1 MLKIEQVG
9 LFESD
14 ISGSLNL
21 FTGSGFSRLAKNSTP
36 SKLPTGD
43 GLRDLLVDEFKRPE
57 LSNMDLQSVYTILH
71 SSKRD
76 RLNEYLTKV
85 LTVSSFDDRYRNL
98 RKLDISHF
106 YSTNIDDLPYQ
117 VFAPIEGEESPIF
130 HDVLL
135 YGEPRDRT
143 SSINY
148 IPLHGSVRH
157 EDATFI
163 FTAGQIASAFQGD
176 QQTWFVFQRELQK
189 RPTFFLGYGMNDA
202 GVLQALHNASL
213 ASNNRWILLHEPDES
228 AIALYDSLDFNV
240 MIGGIDDFLD
250 TIATVTKANRA
261 SYGRPSFGA
270 IPRSDEI
277 ARRPVRSFFLGAEPE
292 WSDAYSPQVVK
303 RRLNKM
309 VTDKTLSGKNVA
321 VVGLPL
327 SGKSTILKQ
336 VAVDLQDR
344 EPTVYFDRLNID
356 QAKELVASNKDN
368 QNKPTVFIDQFIDSL
383 AAFNEIAS
391 NSGFKF
397 VVAESSMFFDAINH
411 RRLKTKLE
419 TVSCSEISESDFQSI
434 IDSLPAD
441 IKRRSVNPSFAIEES
456 EQRGLFEGLVQHVY
470 EKDLKIRFKS
480 RLSDFEKAD
489 EIAFDTYI
497 MACYANQCRTL
508 VSYDMIYLFSEAKD
522 YGDAYDIVK
531 RISSFIAEV
540 ENEFDDSQDHF
551 AVRSS
556 NLARIAI
563 RLIPKSSFGR
573 VFERFHR
580 NVSSRVIPD
589 YPTFRRY
596 AFDNDFANRAYSKVS
611 DGLRFYERLVAT
623 HGNAYDYQH
632 GAIYLSKNGDFSRA
646 FEWIDKALSLS
657 GAKNFAIRNSH
668 AVILF
673 DANFGVFKD
682 DPSNMTAFE
691 GLRQSMN
698 VLKSCI
704 EKDSYRRYHILR
716 YTDQALRIAD
726 VTNTSESID
735 DLRFARERLEF
746 ALKDAQKAGS
756 VQSYNLGKYRRLLRD
771 VNIALS

>member
-1 MLKIEQVG
+1 MLKIDQMG

-14 ISGSLNL
+14 ISGPLNL
-21 FTGSGFSRLAKNSTP
+21 FTGSGFSRLAKNSDLNR
-36 SKLPTGD
+36 LPTGD
-43 GLRDLLVDEFKRPE
+43 DLRDLLVEGFKRPE
-57 LSNMDLQSVYTILH
+57 LSKMDLQSVYTILH
-71 SSKRD
+71 SSKRES
-76 RLNEYLTKV
+76 LNQYLSKV
-85 LTVSSFDDRYRNL
+85 LTVSEFDDRYRNL
-98 RKLDISHF
+98 RNLNISHF

-117 VFAPIEGEESPIF
+117 VFSPIEGEESPIF
-130 HDVLL
+130 HDVFL
-135 YGEPRDRT
+135 YGEPRDRS
-143 SSINY
+143 SSIVY

-157 EDATFI
+157 EEPTFI

-176 QQTWFVFQRELQK
+176 QQTWFVFQRELQR

-228 AIALYDSLDFNV
+228 AIALYESLDFNV
-240 MIGGIDDFLD
+240 MIGGIDDFVD
-250 TIATVTKANRA
+250 TVASVAKAER
-261 SYGRPSFGA
+261 SSFGRPKFGA
-270 IPRSDEI
+270 VPRPDEI

-303 RRLNKM
+303 RRLNKQ
-309 VTDKTLSGKNVA
+309 VTDKTLSGKSVA

-336 VAVDLQDR
+336 VAVELQDR
-344 EPTVYFDRLNID
+344 EPTVYFERLNID
-356 QAKELVASNKDN
+356 QARELIAANEDSKK
-368 QNKPTVFIDQFIDSL
+368 KPTIFIDQFIDSL
-383 AAFNEIAS
+383 SAFNELAS
-391 NSGFKF
+391 AGGYKF

-411 RRLKTKLE
+411 RRLNETLQ
-419 TVSCSEISESDFQSI
+419 TVSCSEISEADFQSI

-441 IKRRSVNPSFAIEES
+441 IKRRSVNPNSAIEES

-470 EKDLKIRFKS
+470 ERDLKSRFKS

-489 EIAFDTYI
+489 QVAFDTYI

-522 YGDAYDIVK
+522 YGSAYDIVK
-531 RISSFIAEV
+531 RIDGFIAEV
-540 ENEFDDSQDHF
+540 ENDLDDSQDHF

-596 AFDNDFANRAYSKVS
+596 AFDNDFANRAYSKVA

-657 GAKNFAIRNSH
+657 GARNFAIRNSH

-682 DPSNMTAFE
+682 DPSNLTAFE

-698 VLKSCI
+698 VLKACI
-704 EKDSYRRYHILR
+704 EKDTYRRYHILR
-716 YTDQALRIAD
+716 YTDQALRIAE
-726 VTNTSESID
+726 VLKTSDSLD
-735 DLRFARERLEF
+735 DLRFARERLELAF
-746 ALKDAQKAGS
+746 KDAQKAGS
-756 VQSYNLGKYRRLLRD
+756 VQSYNVNKYRRLLKEVD
-771 VNIALS
+771 SALG

>member
-1 MLKIEQVG
+1 
-9 LFESD
+9 
-14 ISGSLNL
+14 
-21 FTGSGFSRLAKNSTP
+21 
-36 SKLPTGD
+36 
-43 GLRDLLVDEFKRPE
+43 
-57 LSNMDLQSVYTILH
+57 MDLQSVYTILH
-71 SSKRD
+71 SSKRES
-76 RLNEYLTKV
+76 LNDFLSSV
-85 LTVSSFDDRYRNL
+85 LTVSDFDARYRNL
-98 RKLDISHF
+98 RKLNVSHF

-130 HDVLL
+130 HDVFL
-135 YGEPRDRT
+135 YGEPRDRA

-157 EDATFI
+157 EEPNFI

-176 QQTWFVFQRELQK
+176 QQTWFVFQRELQR

-213 ASNNRWILLHEPDES
+213 ASNNRWILLHEPDEG
-228 AIALYDSLDFNV
+228 AVALYESLDFNV
-240 MIGGIDDFLD
+240 IIGGIDDFLD
-250 TIATVTKANRA
+250 RIASVTQSDRGF
-261 SYGRPSFGA
+261 YGRPKFGGV
-270 IPRSDEI
+270 PRTDEI

-303 RRLNKM
+303 RRINKE

-336 VAVDLQDR
+336 VAVELQDR

-356 QAKELVASNKDN
+356 QAKELVAANEENK
-368 QNKPTVFIDQFIDSL
+368 QKPTVIIDQFIDSL
-383 AAFNEIAS
+383 AAFNVLAS
-391 NSGFKF
+391 AGGYKF
-397 VVAESSMFFDAINH
+397 IVAESSMFFDAINH
-411 RRLKTKLE
+411 RRLKGKLQ
-419 TVSCSEISESDFQSI
+419 TVSCSEISEADFQLI
-434 IDSLPAD
+434 IDSLPTD
-441 IKRRSVNPSFAIEES
+441 IKRRSVNPYSAVEES

-470 EKDLKIRFKS
+470 DKDLKSRFKS
-480 RLSDFEKAD
+480 RLADFEKAD
-489 EIAFDTYI
+489 EAAFDTYI

-508 VSYDMIYLFSEAKD
+508 VSYDMIYLFSESKD
-522 YGDAYDIVK
+522 YGEAYDIVK
-531 RISSFIAEV
+531 RIDGFIAEV

-573 VFERFHR
+573 VFERFHT

-596 AFDNDFANRAYSKVS
+596 AFDNDFANRAYSRVE

-682 DPSNMTAFE
+682 DPSNLTAFE

-704 EKDSYRRYHILR
+704 EIDTYRRYHILR
-716 YTDQALRIAD
+716 YTDQAIRIAKVRKTPD
-726 VTNTSESID
+726 AID

-746 ALKDAQKAGS
+746 AFKDSQKAGS
-756 VQSYNLGKYRRLLRD
+756 VQSYNSNKYRRLLKEVD
-771 VNIALS
+771 AALN